1 MFVSSEL
8 GKVCSETLNY
18 LNTEESHY
26 LNVTCS
32 ATAPI
37 YTTQSMTVLIQ
48 FI

>member
-8 GKVCSETLNY
+8 GKVCLETLNY
-18 LNTEESHY
+18 LNIEEFHY

-32 ATAPI
+32 ATTPI
-37 YTTQSMTVLIQ
+37 HAEQTMIVLIQ